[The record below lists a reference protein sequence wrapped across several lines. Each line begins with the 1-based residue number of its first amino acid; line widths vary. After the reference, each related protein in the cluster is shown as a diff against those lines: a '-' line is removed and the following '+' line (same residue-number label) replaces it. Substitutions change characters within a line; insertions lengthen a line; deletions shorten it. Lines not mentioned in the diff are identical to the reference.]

1 MDNSTSTFVMTFLV
15 LGQENV
21 SLFLIS
27 QFSFNFKKTK
37 YLFEVCFEAARNAVQ
52 QFSPH
57 LISSDL
63 RNSLNGIYGLPC
75 TSHATSGSD
84 FQQTSFLFLAVYLL
98 LFLVLRQ
105 NPAFFILIVLQ
116 QVPLL
121 SVVASQRVLCSQIS
135 CIMLSF
141 SSKWSIYI
149 DLTSPWSILPKSF
162 WSVTNTACS
171 AGLINCSLSPVL
183 TRIIN
188 LRPISREQGIPK
200 NSLLTLSFDSSG

>member
-1 MDNSTSTFVMTFLV
+1 MRVCMDNSTSTFVMTFLV

-84 FQQTSFLFLAVYLL
+84 FQQTSFLFFGSIFASIPCPSAESC
-98 LFLVLRQ
+98 LFHPYCSSAGS
-105 NPAFFILIVLQ
+105 PAFCRCFSTCVVLSD
-116 QVPLL
+116 LL
-121 SVVASQRVLCSQIS
+121 YHVVVLFQ
-135 CIMLSF
+135 MEY
-141 SSKWSIYI
+141 IYR
-149 DLTSPWSILPKSF
+149 PH
-162 WSVTNTACS
+162 V
-171 AGLINCSLSPVL
+171 SLEY
-183 TRIIN
+183 T
-188 LRPISREQGIPK
+188 
-200 NSLLTLSFDSSG
+200 T